1 MITLLKDKI
10 AEIYSGGEDFTV
22 GKCILDSDDAVLI
35 EALDLQG
42 KWDGFYWMKKNTLTE
57 VIYDSE
63 YIDKMKL
70 YVEYWNDKKEQS
82 DNHPTIPYSELS
94 ANINDLLKLANQKKS
109 LITIMRNDEEELDTG
124 FIKSI
129 ENDKF
134 TLECIDISS
143 AKMLE
148 ILEVK
153 TDEVVFAEI
162 DSIDNRLL
170 EYAYSK
176 NK

>member
-1 MITLLKDKI
+1 MQFNFKRQRK
-10 AEIYSGGEDFTV
+10 V
-22 GKCILDSDDAVLI
+22 GKI
-35 EALDLQG
+35 E
-42 KWDGFYWMKKNTLTE
+42 N
-57 VIYDSE
+57 
-63 YIDKMKL
+63 
-70 YVEYWNDKKEQS
+70 
-82 DNHPTIPYSELS
+82 DNHPTLTYSELS
-94 ANINDLLKLANQKKS
+94 VNINDLLKLANQKNL

-134 TLECIDISS
+134 TLECVDISS
-143 AKMLE
+143 ARMLE
-148 ILEVK
+148 ILEAK